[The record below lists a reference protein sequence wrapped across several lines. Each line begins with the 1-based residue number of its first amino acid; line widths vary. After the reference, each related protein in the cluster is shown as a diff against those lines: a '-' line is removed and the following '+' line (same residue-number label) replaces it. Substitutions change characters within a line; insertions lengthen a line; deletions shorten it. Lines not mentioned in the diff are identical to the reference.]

1 MVSMRRLAAG
11 AALTVLMCA
20 ATSAVYAQETTSA
33 VHGTVTAGGKPVG
46 GASVQIVHT
55 PSGTR
60 VTTASQGDGVFFAR
74 GLRVGGPYTITV
86 TSAGQ
91 PPKVLKDIMLE
102 VGKTSDVDV
111 DLSGSNEV
119 EELVVTA
126 AGVKDTEQGPK
137 TVLTRQEIQ
146 EVVSVNRDPRDLAR
160 RDILVFQDL
169 NAGARVGVNG
179 GGISI
184 AGSNPRY
191 NRVSVEGVSAQDQF
205 GLNQGGL
212 TTARGPVNL
221 DAIEQFAV
229 AAVPT
234 DVENGDFVGGALNMV
249 LRSGGNSFHGVLFDN
264 YLNDGLVGT
273 RSEGDKIPS
282 NVHQTNY
289 GVFMSGPIWKDH
301 IFFAGSYEN
310 YETVDVAP
318 FGVVGS
324 GNANIFLNNGT
335 QATID
340 AVTNAF
346 NTYATKFTPG
356 TINPTTPF
364 IDRKY
369 SAKLDWNINDN
380 HRLSLTY
387 RHAESSNFSHPNSGQ
402 TNIQLSSQDYLKDD
416 IDEATTL
423 ELHSHWT
430 NQLST
435 TLKVTNRQFTDTQMP
450 PSGQNFSDVR
460 VCTAP
465 AADAT
470 LTSCQTGFDQVF
482 FGPDQFRHAN
492 ALAEKELRIQFTG
505 EYSLSDHTIKFGAQ
519 ARKAQPA
526 DLFVPQSRG
535 IYYFDSFA
543 DFQAGRADR
552 LQYQNSVTGNPSDA
566 GFRTTYWTY
575 SLFAQDTWDL
585 RDNLKLTGGL
595 RYDWYA
601 EPDRPVLNP
610 NFLARNGFT
619 NQKTIDGQHELMP
632 RLSAEWKPMVDKPW
646 LHNLKVSGGA
656 GLFSGGTPDVLTGT
670 PFFNTGFTT
679 TSVDIQ
685 RTAAGAFIETTGA
698 LGFTQAIGA
707 SALNGVN
714 TDPNFGFKIPTIVQ
728 QLQQGTLSGGP
739 PAIAPLA
746 AVIALSPSFKMPD
759 QWKYFLSGQWEVW
772 DGWRLQTDF
781 VYSKVNHDLTFY
793 DLRAQ
798 PLVINGVQQFLPD
811 GRVRYDGLASTVA
824 GKTSQNL
831 GSNNDLIIADTSKG
845 HSWTAAFTAS
855 KSWDWGGDLSF
866 GYARQSLSDV
876 TAGLF
881 FGTTAGSLYG
891 SVPALNDPN
900 RDYLGR
906 SVYEIQN
913 RGKIEFGYHHNFFR
927 DNETRVNLFV
937 EEQDGR
943 PYGFTMADLASGRGP
958 VFGVTKTAQALYVP
972 DLSNVVGLKAGLVYF
987 ATQTD
992 LDNFRRYVNNF
1003 GLPQN
1008 SLLSKY
1014 SKDNSPIGRVDLS
1027 LSQELPTLIP
1037 GHKIR
1042 VQADIRNLLNL
1053 LNSHWG
1059 RVAEYVDNAGTS
1071 NIQLAAVQCADANGV
1086 AQSSSS
1092 SVCTNYRYSNV
1103 PLQVKK
1109 QVNPFLSLWYAQLS
1123 VRYEF

>member
-1 MVSMRRLAAG
+1 MVSMKRLAAG
-11 AALTVLMCA
+11 AALCA
-20 ATSAVYAQETTSA
+20 LVSAASAAYGQETTSA
-33 VHGTVTAGGKPVG
+33 VHGTVTAGGKPVA
-46 GASVQIVHT
+46 GAAVTIVHT

-60 VTTASQGDGVFFAR
+60 VTTASQGDGVFYAR

-86 TSAGQ
+86 TSPGQ
-91 PPKVLKDIMLE
+91 PPKVQKDIMLQ
-102 VGKTSDVDV
+102 VGKTTDIDV
-111 DLSGSNEV
+111 DLTGANQV

-137 TVLTRQEIQ
+137 TVLTRQDIQ
-146 EVVSVNRDPRDLAR
+146 QVVSVNRDPRDLAR

-169 NAGARVGVNG
+169 NSGARIGVNSG
-179 GGISI
+179 GVSI

-191 NRVSVEGVSAQDQF
+191 NRISVDGVSAQDQF

-249 LRSGGNSFHGVLFDN
+249 LRSGTNSFHGVLFDN

-289 GVFMSGPIWKDH
+289 GIFMSGPIWKDH

-310 YETVDVAP
+310 YETVDVTP

-324 GNANIFLNNGT
+324 GAANIFQNNGT
-335 QATID
+335 QATVD

-346 NTYATKFTPG
+346 NTYATKFAPG
-356 TINPTTPF
+356 TILPVTPVL
-364 IDRKY
+364 DRKY
-369 SAKLDWNINDN
+369 SAKLDWNINDD
-380 HRLSLTY
+380 HRLSLSY
-387 RHAESSNFSHPNSGQ
+387 RHAESSNFLHPNLGA
-402 TNIQLSSQDYLKDD
+402 TTIQLSSQDYQKSDV
-416 IDEATTL
+416 DEATTL
-423 ELHSHWT
+423 ELHSRWT
-430 NQLST
+430 DKLST
-435 TLKVTNRQFTDTQMP
+435 TFKVTNRQFTDSQLP
-450 PSGQNFSDVR
+450 PSGQNFADVR

-465 AADAT
+465 ASDTT
-470 LTSCQTGFDQVF
+470 LTSCVNTADQVN

-505 EYSLSDHTIKFGAQ
+505 EYALADHTFKFGGQ
-519 ARKAQPA
+519 ARKAQPF
-526 DLFVPQSRG
+526 DLFVPQSHG
-535 IYYFDSFA
+535 IYYFDSLA

-552 LQYQNSVTGNPSDA
+552 LQYQNAVTGNPSDA
-566 GFRTTYWTY
+566 GFRTTYWVY
-575 SLFAQDTWDL
+575 SLYGQDTWQL
-585 RDNLKLTGGL
+585 RDDLKATFGL

-610 NFLARNGFT
+610 NFTARNGFT

-632 RLSAEWKPMVDKPW
+632 RFSAEWKPAFSYGQW
-646 LHNLKVSGGA
+646 LQNPKLSGGA

-670 PFFNTGFTT
+670 PFFNNGFTT

-685 RTAAGAFIETTGA
+685 RTANGSFIETTGA
-698 LGFTQAIGA
+698 PGFTQAIGA
-707 SALNGVN
+707 AALNGVN
-714 TDPNFGFKIPTIVQ
+714 TDPTFGFKVPQLVQ
-728 QLQQGTLSGGP
+728 QLQQGTLTGGP
-739 PAIAPLA
+739 PAINPLA

-759 QWKYFLSGQWEVW
+759 QWKFFLSGQWEMF
-772 DGWRLQTDF
+772 DGWRLQADF
-781 VYSKVNHDLTFY
+781 VYSKVNHDLTFF
-793 DLRAQ
+793 DSRAQ

-811 GRVRYDGLASTVA
+811 GRIRYDGLAASVS

-845 HSWTAAFTAS
+845 RSYTVALTAS
-855 KSWDWGGDLSF
+855 KAWDWGGDVSF
-866 GYARQSLSDV
+866 GYARQSLDDV

-891 SVPALNDPN
+891 SVPAFQDPN
-900 RDYLGR
+900 RDYLGK

-913 RGKIEFGYHHNFFR
+913 RGKIEFGYHHRFFG
-927 DNETRVNLFV
+927 DNETRANLFV

-943 PYGFTMADLASGRGP
+943 PFGFSMGDLASGRGP
-958 VFGVTKTAQALYVP
+958 VFGVTRFAQALYVP
-972 DLSNVVGLKAGLVYF
+972 DMSNVQGLKAGLVYF
-987 ATQTD
+987 ATQQD

-1003 GLPQN
+1003 HLSPGLQ
-1008 SLLSKY
+1008 SKY
-1014 SKDNSPIGRVDLS
+1014 SNSNSPIGRVDLS

-1037 GHKIR
+1037 GHKLR
-1042 VQADIRNLLNL
+1042 VQADIRNVLNL

-1059 RVAEYVDNAGTS
+1059 RVAEYVDASGTS
-1071 NIQLAAVQCADANGV
+1071 MIQLASVQCADANGNPQP
-1086 AQSSSS
+1086 ATSA
-1092 SVCTNYRYSNV
+1092 VCTNYRYSQV
-1103 PLQVKK
+1103 PTQVKK
-1109 QVNPFLSLWYAQLS
+1109 QVNQFLSLWYAQLS